1 MLVFHVDVNSAYLSW
16 TAAALLEQGYNKD
29 IREVPSAIAGDPE
42 NRHGIILTK
51 SAPAKKYGIKT
62 GESIYEA
69 RKKYP
74 ELEVYPPDYNLYL
87 LCSEAKMD
95 PKVVQKLMGHSSIS
109 VTLNIYTHVLNSKMD
124 EEIKKFGVA
133 KTEDLEDYS
142 VLNLDV
148 APITAMSHT

>member
-1 MLVFHVDVNSAYLSW
+1 
-16 TAAALLEQGYNKD
+16 
-29 IREVPSAIAGDPE
+29 
-42 NRHGIILTK
+42 
-51 SAPAKKYGIKT
+51 
-62 GESIYEA
+62 
-69 RKKYP
+69 
-74 ELEVYPPDYNLYL
+74 
-87 LCSEAKMD
+87 MD

-133 KTEDLEDYS
+133 KTEDMEDHS